1 MTGPN
6 DDKHDKAFPLAGA
19 IAIYT
24 IAFIT
29 LAWPW
34 LVGNVTIPWDAK
46 SQFFPQLSFM
56 ARSFAEG
63 QSPFWTP
70 NIYAGWPQI
79 ADPQSLIFSP
89 LHVALALFD
98 PNPSFRASD
107 AIVFAHIFLGGVGII
122 LIFRERGWHVGGA
135 LVAALAFSFGGAN
148 ASRIQHV
155 GQVESLCWLPLAL
168 FFLMRAL
175 ERRSWSAGA
184 ASGLFAGLIMIGR
197 DQVSLIALYVLLG
210 FLVWHWCAGEGRVA
224 RLRASLVPL
233 LAGAV
238 VGALIVSLPVL
249 LTQWLADNSN
259 RPEIGY
265 EFAGRGSLHPV
276 HLLTLFFGDL
286 FGANAPSVPYWGPPS
301 FEWRDAWGTDNLY
314 LAQNMGQM
322 YAGALVTVSLI
333 VFGLL
338 RGVIWAKEI
347 RFFTIAAAV
356 VLLYALGRYSGAFY
370 FMYEFMPGVSLFRR
384 PADAT
389 FVFCALLAIIAGYV
403 VHAWLSEAVEPLN
416 HRERRIALMIALG
429 LVAIAVVLAIPAKAS
444 VVVIVPVV
452 MGLLFAG
459 GAMAALDVAR
469 KMVSPLTAAM
479 VLAVFSVADLGWNN
493 GPNESTG
500 LPPATYDE
508 MRRDTANETI
518 KLIKERL
525 ANASPDRRD
534 RVELLGIAYHWPNLG
549 LIHNFDHLFAQNP
562 IRLSDFEAATE
573 AADTVAVSEQRKFSA
588 ALPSFRSTLED
599 LFGVRYIAI
608 GVPIEKV
615 DPKAKP
621 EDFPLIA
628 RTKDAYVYENPR
640 ALPRVMLLGDWRHA
654 NFSTI
659 LKSGWPDV
667 DPKRTVL
674 LEKPPRAAG
683 SGGGTAKIASYK
695 NTEIVVETDA
705 SAPSLLVLNDVWHPW
720 WSACVDSA
728 DADILKANVL
738 FRAVEVPAGKHTV
751 RFSFHPLSGLLNWLG
766 LSSSAPRC

>member
-1 MTGPN
+1 MTGQ
-6 DDKHDKAFPLAGA
+6 HDNRAFPLAGA

-34 LVGNVTIPWDAK
+34 LIGSVTIPWDAK
-46 SQFFPQLSFM
+46 SQFFPQLSFL

-63 QSPFWTP
+63 QPPFWTP

-89 LHVALALFD
+89 LHVILALFD
-98 PNPSFRASD
+98 PNPGFRASD
-107 AIVFAHIFLGGVGII
+107 AIVFAHIFLGGLGII

-175 ERRSWSAGA
+175 ERRSWVDGV

-197 DQVSLIALYVLLG
+197 DQVSLLALYVLLG
-210 FLVWHWCAGEGRVA
+210 FLFWHWCVGEGRVA
-224 RLRASLVPL
+224 RMRASVVPL

-238 VGALIVSLPVL
+238 VGALIVSVPVL

-322 YAGALVTVSLI
+322 YAGALVTVPLV
-333 VFGLL
+333 VFGVM
-338 RGVIWAKEI
+338 RRVIWAKEI
-347 RFFTIAAAV
+347 RFFTVAAAI
-356 VLLYALGRYSGAFY
+356 VLLYALGRYSGVFY
-370 FMYEFMPGVSLFRR
+370 LMYEFMPGVALFRR

-389 FVFCALLAIIAGYV
+389 FVFCALLAIMAGYV
-403 VHAWLSEAVEPLN
+403 VHAWLSETVEQLN
-416 HRERRIALMIALG
+416 HRERRVALLTALAFVAMAVMI
-429 LVAIAVVLAIPAKAS
+429 AIPAKAG

-452 MGLLFAG
+452 MGLIFAF
-459 GAMAALDVAR
+459 GAMAALDVSR
-469 KMVSPLTAAM
+469 RMVSPLTAAA

-500 LPPATYDE
+500 LPPSTYDE
-508 MRRDTANETI
+508 MRRDTQNETI

-525 ANASPDRRD
+525 ANAAPDRRD

-573 AADTVAVSEQRKFSA
+573 AADTVAVSEQRKFSPL
-588 ALPSFRSTLED
+588 LPSFRSTLED

-615 DPKAKP
+615 DPKVKP

-640 ALPRVMLLGDWRHA
+640 ALPRVMLVGGWRQTD
-654 NFSTI
+654 FKRMFKT
-659 LKSGWPDV
+659 GWPDV
-667 DPKRTVL
+667 DPKQTVL
-674 LEKPPRAAG
+674 LESPPRSAVSG
-683 SGGGTAKIASYK
+683 SGTAKIASYK
-695 NTEIVVETDA
+695 NTEVIVETDA
-705 SAPSLLVLNDVWHPW
+705 SAPSLLLLNDVWHPW
-720 WSACVDSA
+720 WQACVDGNA
-728 DADILKANVL
+728 AEILKANVL

-751 RFSFHPLSGLLNWLG
+751 RFSFHPFAGLKIWLG
-766 LSSSAPRC
+766 MSSSAPRC